1 MSLNDTIGDWFKTT
15 ARVRQGCVLSL
26 TDFSIHLETVMTDV
40 LEGHQGS
47 VSTGGRK
54 MTNMRFASHVDGLA
68 GEER

>member
-1 MSLNDTIGDWFKTT
+1 
-15 ARVRQGCVLSL
+15 
-26 TDFSIHLETVMTDV
+26 MTDV

-54 MTNMRFASHVDGLA
+54 MTNMRFASDVDALA